1 MTRMTIFAKFGLK
14 LDLLV
19 AEAIED
25 GIGSESLAD
34 TLEKKA
40 EEVNRLNLP
49 PRDLPELCLSVST
62 ARGRRLVIRRGPS
75 GRPNDE
81 PLGKAAPMTTIG

>member
-49 PRDLPELCLSVST
+49 ELCLSVSP